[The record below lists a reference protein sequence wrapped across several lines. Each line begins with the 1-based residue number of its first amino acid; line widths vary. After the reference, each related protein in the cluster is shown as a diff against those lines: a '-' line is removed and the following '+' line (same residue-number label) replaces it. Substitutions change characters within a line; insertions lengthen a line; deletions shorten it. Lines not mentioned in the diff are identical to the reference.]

1 MITLFGLLLAAQPL
15 EAELGFSAS
24 LSNPAMAITMRARR
38 GVSSGWE
45 ARLEWN
51 PWVSFAGFE
60 QLLAGTLN
68 IGAGWY
74 KRYFMNRVRFVA
86 SSGASVLL
94 FDTPIDTKGTTGGFL
109 SIEPALLSWPLR
121 RGTLTIDPGS
131 VHLIMPVLGGLPLI
145 HRQFRHG
152 IGWAMSW

>member
-1 MITLFGLLLAAQPL
+1 MITLFSLLLAAQPL

-24 LSNPAMAITMRARR
+24 MSNPALALTGRARR

-51 PWVSFAGFE
+51 PWFSFAGFE
-60 QLLAGTLN
+60 AVQAGALN

-94 FDTPIDTKGTTGGFL
+94 FDTPIDNKGSVGAFL

-121 RGTLTIDPGS
+121 RGTLIIDPGS
-131 VHLIMPVLGGLPLI
+131 VHLIMPVLQGLPLI

-152 IGWAMSW
+152 IAWAFSW